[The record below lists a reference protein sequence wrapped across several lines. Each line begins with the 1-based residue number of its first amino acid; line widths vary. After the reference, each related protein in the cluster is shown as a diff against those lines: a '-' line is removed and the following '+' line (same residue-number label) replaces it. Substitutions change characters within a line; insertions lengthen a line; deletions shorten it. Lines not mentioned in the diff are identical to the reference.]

1 MLLGVQHFVLDAL
14 AGEHGG
20 QLLRLLHRDGAH
32 QHGLAGIIALGYV
45 VCHGFEFGV
54 FGAVDH
60 IGAVVSHDIFVGGDG
75 HHAQSVSAVQLG
87 GFGLGGACHAG
98 ELVVEAEVVLE
109 GDGGERLVL
118 FVDLDAF
125 FGFHGLVETV
135 RPAAPFQNAAGEF
148 VYDLDF
154 AFEHHI
160 VAVAQIQLFG
170 SQGGVELVHIVD
182 L

>member
-1 MLLGVQHFVLDAL
+1 M
-14 AGEHGG
+14 
-20 QLLRLLHRDGAH
+20 
-32 QHGLAGIIALGYV
+32 
-45 VCHGFEFGV
+45 
-54 FGAVDH
+54 
-60 IGAVVSHDIFVGGDG
+60 
-75 HHAQSVSAVQLG
+75 QLG
-87 GFGLGGACHAG
+87 GFGLGGACHPG

-109 GDGGERLVL
+109 CNGGERLVL

-125 FGFHGLVETV
+125 FGFHGLVESV
-135 RPAAPFQNAAGEF
+135 RPAASFQDAAGEF

-182 L
+182 LRPVVEVGDA